1 MIYICTNAEIIA
13 AAISTTKEQDERLA
27 AIGCTEHEVAR
38 SVADLVDLYRI
49 ADNLFYASPEVGYTG
64 ESSFRAWNGGRISQF
79 HKGWGALLAYDE
91 ESELANVQSLS
102 DAIDKDLRESC
113 ELEICELESVQ

>member
-1 MIYICTNAEIIA
+1 M
-13 AAISTTKEQDERLA
+13 
-27 AIGCTEHEVAR
+27 AR